1 MTTLHSLLTHA
12 DVPVLT
18 IDAPDARAAASGYQL
33 LRPHRPEVTVRPTT
47 TGQVSA
53 AVRAAVE
60 SGVPYAVTNS
70 GHGRRDSLDGGLLIS
85 LDDLRSVSLDGRAVR
100 VGGGARWGDV
110 VAKTASAGLAVP
122 HGSAPGVGVVG
133 YLLGGGY
140 SIFARSL
147 GLGTNAVRS
156 MTVVD
161 KHGGIHR
168 WDFAEIRE
176 RFADAWRER
185 VDPGIVTEVVLE
197 ATPAGLLTAGGF
209 CVVGEPVRELMQVF
223 CGWAEELP
231 EDATCSLGVMRRP
244 SGPVVGHVR
253 LTATGDRGPVMAAV
267 DRLRSRF
274 TVVEDDGFA
283 IGWDDPGRIY
293 REPASARAYVGDNR
307 VSGAAPDLDALWPV
321 LSGEDGGL
329 VILDLRQI
337 GGRTAHPEGNG
348 LSAPGRWV
356 TGLVVPTT
364 EVREDAD
371 AERVRNLLAGAVPE
385 ALGSAAN
392 FTYGVGAGR

>member
-12 DVPVLT
+12 DVPVLPAGT
-18 IDAPDARAAASGYQL
+18 PDALAAESGYQL
-33 LRPHRPEVTVRPTT
+33 LCPHRPEATARPTT

-60 SGVPYAVTNS
+60 SGVPYSVINS

-85 LDDLRSVSLDGRAVR
+85 LDGLRSASLDGRTVR
-100 VGGGARWGDV
+100 VGGGTRWGDV
-110 VAKTASAGLAVP
+110 VAQTASAGLAVP

-147 GLGTNAVRS
+147 GLGINAVRS

-161 KHGGIHR
+161 GHGEIHR
-168 WDFAEIRE
+168 WDLAEIRE
-176 RFADAWRER
+176 LFADAWRER
-185 VDPGIVTEVVLE
+185 VDPGIVTEVTLE
-197 ATPAGLLTAGGF
+197 ATSARPLTAGGF
-209 CVVGEPVRELMQVF
+209 CVVGARVRELMQVF

-253 LTATGDRGPVMAAV
+253 LTATGDRGPVMAVV

-274 TVVEDDGFA
+274 PVTEDDGFD

-293 REPASARAYVGDNR
+293 REPASARPYVGDNL
-307 VSGAAPDLDALWPV
+307 VSTSAPDLDAFWSA
-321 LSGEDGGL
+321 LSGEDGGP

-337 GGRTAHPEGNG
+337 GGQTAHPDRDG
-348 LSAPGRWV
+348 LSAPGQWV
-356 TGLVVPTT
+356 TGLVAPTT
-364 EVREDAD
+364 DARQEVD
-371 AERVRNLLAGAVPE
+371 AEGVTRLLAAAVPE
-385 ALGSAAN
+385 ALGSAEN
-392 FTYGVGAGR
+392 FTYGVGAGW

>member
-1 MTTLHSLLTHA
+1 MTTLHSLLTQA
-12 DVPVLT
+12 GVPVLPAGT
-18 IDAPDARAAASGYQL
+18 PDARAAASGYQL
-33 LRPHRPEVTVRPTT
+33 LCPHRPEMTVRPTT

-60 SGVPYAVTNS
+60 SGVPYVVTNS
-70 GHGRRDSLDGGLLIS
+70 GHGRRGSLDDGLLIS
-85 LDDLRSVSLDGRAVR
+85 LDGFRSVHIDGRTVR

-110 VAKTASAGLAVP
+110 VAQTAPAGLAVP

-147 GLGTNAVRS
+147 GLGINAVRS

-161 KHGGIHR
+161 GHGEIHR
-168 WDFAEIRE
+168 WGLASIRD
-176 RFADAWRER
+176 RFADAWREW
-185 VDPGIVTEVVLE
+185 VDPGIVTEVTLE
-197 ATPAGLLTAGGF
+197 ATPTRPLTAGGF
-209 CVVGEPVRELMQVF
+209 CVVGEQVRELMQVF

-231 EDATCSLGVMRRP
+231 ADATCSLGVMRRP

-253 LTATGDRGPVMAAV
+253 LTATGDRGPVMEVV
-267 DRLRSRF
+267 DRLRSQF
-274 TVVEDDGFA
+274 PVAEDGGFD

-293 REPASARAYVGDNR
+293 REPTSARAYVGDNR
-307 VSGAAPDLDALWPV
+307 VSGAAPDLDALWSAV
-321 LSGEDGGL
+321 NGGDRGP

-337 GGRTAHPEGNG
+337 GGQTAHPDGDG
-348 LSAPGRWV
+348 LSAPGQWV
-356 TGLVVPTT
+356 TGLVAPTT
-364 EVREDAD
+364 LARQKVD
-371 AERVRNLLAGAVPE
+371 AERVAQLLAAAVPD
-385 ALGSAAN
+385 ALGSVAN

>member
-1 MTTLHSLLTHA
+1 MAPLHSLLSHA
-12 DVPVLT
+12 GAPVLPVG
-18 IDAPDARAAASGYQL
+18 APGARAAATGYQHL
-33 LRPHRPEVTVRPTT
+33 CPHRPEVTARPTT
-47 TGQVSA
+47 TEQVSA

-60 SGVPYAVTNS
+60 SGAPHAVTNS

-85 LDDLRSVSLDGRAVR
+85 LDGLRSVSLDGRTVQ

-110 VAKTASAGLAVP
+110 VAQTAPAGLAVP

-140 SIFARSL
+140 SIFARSF
-147 GLGTNAVRS
+147 GLGINAVRA

-161 KHGGIHR
+161 GHGGIHR
-168 WDFAEIRE
+168 WDLAEIRE

-197 ATPAGLLTAGGF
+197 ATPAHPLTAGGF

-231 EDATCSLGVMRRP
+231 ADATCSLGMMRRP

-253 LTATGDRGPVMAAV
+253 LTATGDRGPVMAVV

-274 TVVEDDGFA
+274 PVVEDDGLG
-283 IGWDDPGRIY
+283 IGWEDPGRIY
-293 REPASARAYVGDNR
+293 REPASARAYVGENR
-307 VSGAAPDLDALWPV
+307 VSDIGPDLDALWSAV
-321 LSGEDGGL
+321 SGGDGGP

-337 GGRTAHPEGNG
+337 GGQTAHQDGNG
-348 LSAPGRWV
+348 LSAPGQWV
-356 TGLVVPTT
+356 TGLVAPTT
-364 EVREDAD
+364 EARREVDVG
-371 AERVRNLLAGAVPE
+371 RVTCLLAAAVPD

-392 FTYGVGAGR
+392 FTYGVGAGW

>member
-1 MTTLHSLLTHA
+1 MTTLRSLLMHV
-12 DVPVLT
+12 DVPVLSAGT
-18 IDAPDARAAASGYQL
+18 PDARAAASGYQL
-33 LRPHRPEVTVRPTT
+33 LHPHRPAVTVRPTM

-53 AVRAAVE
+53 AVGAAVE
-60 SGVPYAVTNS
+60 SGVPYSVTNS

-85 LDDLRSVSLDGRAVR
+85 LDGFRSVNLDGWTVR
-100 VGGGARWGDV
+100 VGGGACWGDV
-110 VAKTASAGLAVP
+110 VAQTASAGLAVP

-147 GLGTNAVRS
+147 GLGINAVRS

-161 KHGGIHR
+161 GHGEIHR
-168 WDFAEIRE
+168 WGLAEIRE

-185 VDPGIVTEVVLE
+185 VNPGIVTEVVLE
-197 ATPAGLLTAGGF
+197 ATPARPLTAGGF
-209 CVVGEPVRELMQVF
+209 CVVGEQVKELAQVF
-223 CGWAEELP
+223 CDWAEELP
-231 EDATCSLGVMRRP
+231 TDATCSLGVMRRP

-274 TVVEDDGFA
+274 AVTEDDGFA
-283 IGWDDPGRIY
+283 IGWEDPGRIY
-293 REPASARAYVGDNR
+293 REPASARSFVGDNR
-307 VSGAAPDLDALWPV
+307 VSGAAPELDALWPAV
-321 LSGEDGGL
+321 SGGDGGP

-337 GGRTAHPEGNG
+337 GGQTAHPDGNG
-348 LSAPGRWV
+348 LAAPGQWV
-356 TGLVVPTT
+356 TGLVAPTT
-364 EVREDAD
+364 QARQEVD
-371 AERVRNLLAGAVPE
+371 AERVAHLLAAAVPD

-392 FTYGVGAGR
+392 FTYGVGAGW